1 MWIIPNTFIICES
14 KFNHL
19 YEEKANDIR
28 IRNKSKMFFL
38 NLEKIWAHQNK
49 IRNILKNETEIT
61 DQNKFSNEL
70 FYSYENL

>member
-1 MWIIPNTFIICES
+1 
-14 KFNHL
+14 
-19 YEEKANDIR
+19 
-28 IRNKSKMFFL
+28 MFFL
-38 NLEKIWAHQNK
+38 NLEKIRAHQNK